1 MPFFQNNTTRP
12 ICKFLNSVGFFRK
25 VALMYIFE
33 KLSTHYKILL
43 LVGTYFFVITSWCV
57 LYSYIFSREIL
68 SRHRP
73 IKLHHAYPFYLN
85 FHFSLR
91 NFFFLRF
98 SLSGICLYTKESHKT
113 VSSYLLNELVNF
125 CYYLSAFLYAKRRK
139 YHWTIVLWK

>member
-1 MPFFQNNTTRP
+1 MFFLFINFQLSVLIFTSVFIQICSVFIQISSIFLNIFLPFFQNNTTRP
-12 ICKFLNSVGFFRK
+12 ICKFLNSVGFFTK

-43 LVGTYFFVITSWCV
+43 LVETYFFVITSWCV

-85 FHFSLR
+85 FYFSR
-91 NFFFLRF
+91 NFLQ
-98 SLSGICLYTKESHKT
+98 SGICLY
-113 VSSYLLNELVNF
+113 N
-125 CYYLSAFLYAKRRK
+125 
-139 YHWTIVLWK
+139 